1 MFLSLLITFASQS
14 LYSDVHD
21 PNGEKPY
28 FIMFSSKRCPHCV
41 TAEPYFKKVAKSLE
55 SIAISK
61 KVDASS
67 EKRLA
72 SELRITGVPS
82 FVCFYKGVAD
92 KYNGPINEKNMFN
105 FVLEQLGR
113 DIPLITELPQESRD
127 NIVVYFSRRFKPTS
141 TISYASYLLSKKVKF
156 AMVNNN
162 KLIKELGVK
171 KVPSYYFFK
180 NGEMEMYQGSS
191 NTMQFIMAICDYYNI
206 SMDPVS
212 HNSDL

>member
-82 FVCFYKGVAD
+82 FVSFYKGVAD

-206 SMDPVS
+206 STDPVS